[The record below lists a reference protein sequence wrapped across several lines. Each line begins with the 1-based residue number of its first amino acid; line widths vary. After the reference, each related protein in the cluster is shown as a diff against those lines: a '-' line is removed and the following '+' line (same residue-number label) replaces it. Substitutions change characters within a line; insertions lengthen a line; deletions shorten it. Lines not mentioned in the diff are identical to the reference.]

1 MKKQTIKIDGRTY
14 PCYPTMGAALIFK
27 TETGRDLE
35 TLSGSADFVIY
46 LWACATS
53 ACRREGRAFG
63 LSLEEF
69 ADSLTPA
76 ELTALATDLAPEATA
91 APEADEKND

>member
-1 MKKQTIKIDGRTY
+1 MKKQAIEISGRTY

-27 TETGRDLE
+27 QETGRDLE

-53 ACRREGRAFG
+53 ACRREGRPFG

-76 ELTALATDLAPEATA
+76 DLTRLASELTPTEAEA
-91 APEADEKND
+91 APTEKNG